1 MDSKSISP
9 IRASNTPKP
18 SSSIPNFKIP
28 RLTKRDPVSAK
39 QSEIKSIKLE
49 QKLTK
54 DFIKKQKENDLKTN
68 IHYSDILQ
76 STTNGFSHTRKRSKV
91 LAFKNLYKVQCSPL
105 IVYCNE
111 IVLPPFSKN

>member
-1 MDSKSISP
+1 MKIIKIYILNEMDSKSISP

-54 DFIKKQKENDLKTN
+54 DFIKKQKENDLKTA
-68 IHYSDILQ
+68 
-76 STTNGFSHTRKRSKV
+76 REKV
-91 LAFKNLYKVQCSPL
+91 KLVKDQKKFEKIKKLRKNLSL
-105 IVYCNE
+105 IK
-111 IVLPPFSKN
+111 IVPKNNLKNHQE